1 MKNKLILA
9 LFLSSM
15 INFANG
21 QNKKELIETIDK
33 LRVDSTNLEIR
44 LEEKTLMIEKIKQ
57 KSITCEEL
65 NLKLQNQNDDLLM
78 TTKQFKDSLNITLA
92 QNTLMNDSLNKLN
105 LKSDSIQKYYP
116 VKLFV
121 ETFYKSLELS
131 KEENQRQ
138 YEVGNVSFSLDNFHS
153 LIDKNSNYSKKRVN
167 NLSDPSYH
175 DRYYIE
181 LQNIEEIKITSDE
194 ILVKTRVLYESYGM
208 GAFYNEE
215 LLTLKINRG
224 LIKLYKWSDLRVY
237 KMELSEYEGMEN
249 FSESDFY
256 QWMGS
261 INK

>member
-9 LFLSSM
+9 LLLSSM

-21 QNKKELIETIDK
+21 QNKKELRETIDK

-57 KSITCEEL
+57 KCITCEEL

-105 LKSDSIQKYYP
+105 L
-116 VKLFV
+116 KLFV

-194 ILVKTRVLYESYGM
+194 ILVKTRVLYASYEM

-215 LLTLKINRG
+215 LLTLKIDRG